1 MGLCAK
7 MAIRV
12 LMVDDDPVHLE
23 LSDQFLRR
31 QSPEYEIIS
40 AETSEEAMNFLS
52 GEKLDAVVCDIDLGE
67 NRSTGLDILEQV
79 RISENDIPVIIFTGK
94 SREEIAIQALNLGA
108 DYYIRKG
115 SSQIEGI
122 YAELSHYIL
131 TAVKKRRTERALIES
146 ERRFRDSEE
155 KLAEAQRIA
164 HLGHW
169 NWDIIN
175 DNIVWSDETYRIFGL
190 APQEFEATYE
200 AFLNSVHEEDRDTV
214 RESVDKAIHENQKYS
229 IDHRVVLP
237 DDSIRFVH
245 EEAEVAFNNEGKATR
260 MLGTVQD
267 ITERVV
273 QETLLRKER
282 DKAQRYLDLAGTMI
296 LALDSSFDVTM
307 INQKGCELLE
317 CEERDIVGSN
327 WIDEYI
333 PEQSRK
339 TAIDYLSSLVAG
351 EPGGSCEMVIVTS
364 SEIKKKILCED
375 RVLVDEDGA
384 ITTILCSAR
393 ELEMSSK
400 EEPMMTDTSHVGEKW
415 WKGVFDHAPGAIGI
429 FNSEGKL
436 IDINKAGIELLGLQ
450 SKENALGLDLFEESN
465 LSEDVMKSIKRGEV
479 YRFDYKWSFEYVK
492 ERGILETSRSD
503 VMYMDV
509 TLSSLQ
515 DEEGHSRGYV
525 MHVSDMTERRRTETA
540 LSANEEMFR
549 TIFEESPICIE
560 LFDSDGILIG
570 ANQATLDLF
579 GVDALENLIGF
590 NLFADP
596 NTPEYVKA
604 SLEKRE
610 IAMCETRFDFSKVKV
625 HNLYKTKKSGVMHLD
640 CVYSPIRYGKE
651 EDLQGFIIHIQDTTD
666 RKLAEQALL
675 ESRES
680 FKELYNNALVGL
692 FRARISDGMILECND
707 QFANS
712 FGFEGKKLLTDGSSF
727 IKDTFLT
734 TQEWDKLKKK
744 LHEEHRLVAEL
755 PVTKRDGEHRWMR
768 FSLSLWSD
776 KGYIEGV
783 MADITE
789 QKHAL
794 EMLKKQKEELSDFT
808 HSMSHDLKNIFQN
821 MFGFIE
827 LMEEENNLTHL
838 AKIRSLLHETGEMVD
853 HSVALADAGLII
865 EETSNVDLSAL
876 VREVAESIIPDNIE
890 YSQDGLPVVDA
901 DQRKVAQ
908 IFRNLFDN
916 AVQHGQ
922 PSKIM
927 VSATTS
933 DEAHQIR
940 VTNDGKAIPETLRTK
955 IFLRG
960 FTTSKKGQGFGL
972 AIVKRLVEAHG
983 WTIKLLKDGET
994 TFEIDIP
1001 IVQS

>member
-1 MGLCAK
+1 

-31 QSPEYEIIS
+31 QSPEYEIVS
-40 AETSEEAMNFLS
+40 AETPEEAMNLLS
-52 GEKLDAVVCDIDLGE
+52 GEKLDAIVCDIDLGE
-67 NRSTGLDILEQV
+67 NHSTGLDILEQV

-122 YAELSHYIL
+122 YAELSYYIL

-146 ERRFRDSEE
+146 ERRLRDSEE

-200 AFLNSVHEEDRDTV
+200 AFLNSVHEDDRNTV

-245 EEAEVAFNNEGKATR
+245 EEAEVALSNEGKATR

-296 LALDSSFDVTM
+296 LALDSSFNVTM

-333 PEQSRK
+333 PEKSRQA
-339 TAIDYLSSLVAG
+339 AIDYLGSLVAG
-351 EPGGSCEMVIVTS
+351 EPGGFCEMVIVTPS
-364 SEIKKKILCED
+364 GIKKKILCED

-384 ITTILCSAR
+384 VSAILCSAR
-393 ELEMSSK
+393 ELELSSK
-400 EEPMMTDTSHVGEKW
+400 EELMMTDTSHVGEKW
-415 WKGVFDHAPGAIGI
+415 WKGVFEHAPGAIGI

-465 LSEDVMKSIKRGEV
+465 LSEDVMESIKRGEV
-479 YRFDYKWSFEYVK
+479 HRFDYKWSFEYVK

-503 VMYMDV
+503 VIYMDV

-515 DEEGHSRGYV
+515 DEKGHARGYV

-625 HNLYKTKKSGVMHLD
+625 QNLYKTKKSGVMHLD

-651 EDLQGFIIHIQDTTD
+651 EDLQGFIIHIQDVTD
-666 RKLAEQALL
+666 RALAEQALL

-712 FGFEGKKLLTDGSSF
+712 FGFEEKKLLTDGSSF

-734 TQEWDKLKKK
+734 AQEWDKLRKK
-744 LHEEHRLVAEL
+744 LHEEHRIVAEL
-755 PVTKRDGEHRWMR
+755 PVTKRNGEHRWMR
-768 FSLSLWSD
+768 FSVSLWSD

-808 HSMSHDLKNIFQN
+808 HSMSHDLKNIFHN
-821 MFGFIE
+821 MLGFIE
-827 LMEEENNLTHL
+827 LTEEEKNLTHL
-838 AKIRSLLHETGEMVD
+838 AKLRSLVHESGEMVD

-876 VREVAESIIPDNIE
+876 VREVAESTIPDNIE

-922 PSKIM
+922 PSKIV
-927 VSATTS
+927 VSTTTS
-933 DEAHQIR
+933 HEAHQIR

-983 WTIKLLKDGET
+983 WTIKLLKDKET
-994 TFEIDIP
+994 TFEIEIP
-1001 IVQS
+1001 IIQL